1 MTKIL
6 WKASTSQIENSN
18 LYRYE
23 KFLKI
28 NYKTKKIKNYKS
40 LLNWSI
46 KQPKY
51 FWSSIWD
58 FAKVYGEKKEKIK
71 LSKNL
76 YQSKFLFN
84 SKLNFAENMLRK
96 KDADL
101 AITFKSENGFT
112 EKKTWKELYNNTSKI
127 ISFLKN
133 NDIKSKDRVAAYLPN
148 ITETVECFLATSSL
162 GAIWSSCS
170 PDFGTQGVIERFSQ
184 IDPKILIVVDRYY
197 YNGKEINVLSR
208 VPEIIKNIKSIKKVL
223 VINYPGK
230 KNLDTKKIKKIKIYK
245 WKDILKTNTSKIEF
259 KKFDFEHELAI
270 LYSSGTTGKPKC
282 ICHRAG
288 GVLLQH
294 LKEHQLHCD
303 IKPGDKVFYF
313 TTCGWMMWNWLVSA
327 LSS

>member
-6 WKASTSQIENSN
+6 WKANTSQIENSN

-28 NYKTKKIKNYKS
+28 NYKTKRIKNYKS

-112 EKKTWKELYNNTSKI
+112 EKKTWKDLYNNTSKI
-127 ISFLKN
+127 ISFLK
-133 NDIKSKDRVAAYLPN
+133 
-148 ITETVECFLATSSL
+148 
-162 GAIWSSCS
+162 
-170 PDFGTQGVIERFSQ
+170 
-184 IDPKILIVVDRYY
+184 
-197 YNGKEINVLSR
+197 
-208 VPEIIKNIKSIKKVL
+208 
-223 VINYPGK
+223 
-230 KNLDTKKIKKIKIYK
+230 
-245 WKDILKTNTSKIEF
+245 
-259 KKFDFEHELAI
+259 
-270 LYSSGTTGKPKC
+270 
-282 ICHRAG
+282 RA
-288 GVLLQH
+288 
-294 LKEHQLHCD
+294 
-303 IKPGDKVFYF
+303 
-313 TTCGWMMWNWLVSA
+313 
-327 LSS
+327 